1 MDYWKCR
8 GRCVDGIRTLD
19 LGKCFSAPNCDV
31 TLDCSAT
38 SADCNFDP
46 GTQGYPE
53 HGMADFSPVAPGWS
67 ASFDSASAISM
78 GLFSRTYE
86 AEFGTDTSFALNA
99 PGGCNSWVCSHPAL
113 LSASR
118 PGLPKPSPGSGDTRP
133 MGCTRTQCWPGTTSI
148 PAHRCLD
155 VTTFTPGP
163 GSFLLFGSALA
174 ALSVISRRTL
184 H

>member
-78 GLFSRTYE
+78 GHFFPNLRSRIWYRYFFCLKCTWRLQLLGMLTSGVAFSFPTGL
-86 AEFGTDTSFALNA
+86 AETVAWFRG
-99 PGGCNSWVCSHPAL
+99 H
-113 LSASR
+113 
-118 PGLPKPSPGSGDTRP
+118 
-133 MGCTRTQCWPGTTSI
+133 
-148 PAHRCLD
+148 
-155 VTTFTPGP
+155 
-163 GSFLLFGSALA
+163 
-174 ALSVISRRTL
+174 
-184 H
+184 